1 MSNIVVNMCFWS
13 LCIPLCHGWLNIER
27 EQKVFVSLIT
37 SFHCALLLSPPSTQ
51 KTLQRFRSWP
61 NTSLMSFWL
70 RKTLKSRN
78 YNRRIK
84 VKKKNKKKTLFCWL
98 YGWCFISYS
107 PSWLSRQNY
116 GCPLKN
122 TSTRSSWS
130 WVDTAS
136 RCSSWWWRRRSWTPN
151 LCSAS
156 TRTTPKYDSCLHIFF
171 KILSHL

>member
-84 VKKKNKKKTLFCWL
+84 VKKKKNTILLIVWLVFHILLPFMTLSAEL
-98 YGWCFISYS
+98 
-107 PSWLSRQNY
+107 WLSLEEHQYALELIMGRYRKQMLQLMMAKKELDTKPVLSLHEDHAKVRRLSSYFFQNSQSFV
-116 GCPLKN
+116 G
-122 TSTRSSWS
+122 
-130 WVDTAS
+130 
-136 RCSSWWWRRRSWTPN
+136 
-151 LCSAS
+151 
-156 TRTTPKYDSCLHIFF
+156 
-171 KILSHL
+171 